1 MRLGEV
7 LRNLSRIPEVHFK
20 LGRYYL
26 IAENEGRRIRC
37 FIYDSIAYRHG
48 GEPVEEALKKP
59 RELREYLDE
68 LKRRYGVK
76 RVRVIRWWT

>member
-1 MRLGEV
+1 MRLREV

-26 IAENEGRRIRC
+26 IAENEGGKLRC
-37 FIYDSIAYRHG
+37 FVYDWVAYRYG

-59 RELREYLDE
+59 REFREYLGE
-68 LKRRYGVK
+68 LKRRYRVK
-76 RVRVIRWWT
+76 RVLVTRIWT

>member
-1 MRLGEV
+1 MRLREV

-26 IAENEGRRIRC
+26 IAENEGGRLRC
-37 FIYDSIAYRHG
+37 FVYDWVAYRYG

-59 RELREYLDE
+59 REFREYLGE

-76 RVRVIRWWT
+76 RVLVTRIWT